1 MAFPYEVP
9 NPQRLQEA
17 ANLLRKEFAWV
28 PTVLKAYLPP
38 IKSNAHVCCAPIG
51 NGIELIH
58 VRDFV
63 GPDAKIYGVDMESK
77 VEYAGIPNF
86 NEISI
91 VASGSYF
98 IQGDIRNLNQMMHQM
113 TRTPDVVISRH
124 PQIIDQVEMETGR
137 ILKQNDWWLNPLAAL
152 AKRVKEKGGTFLATC
167 YLLPERDMLA
177 EALAK
182 RGLKPEL
189 FENDFSPQE
198 YWAQA
203 GSLTRKPDGFVVRV

>member
-1 MAFPYEVP
+1 MAS
-9 NPQRLQEA
+9 
-17 ANLLRKEFAWV
+17 KE
-28 PTVLKAYLPP
+28 
-38 IKSNAHVCCAPIG
+38 
-51 NGIELIH
+51 
-58 VRDFV
+58 DFV
-63 GPDAKIYGVDMESK
+63 LELFYNEPTKHWHFEDILKTAKI
-77 VEYAGIPNF
+77 
-86 NEISI
+86 
-91 VASGSYF
+91 
-98 IQGDIRNLNQMMHQM
+98 
-113 TRTPDVVISRH
+113 SR
-124 PQIIDQVEMETGR
+124 PQAAAW
-137 ILKQNDWWLNPLAAL
+137 LKKFEKEGL